1 MEHMFTW
8 SWLMAHSRFSVN
20 ARQMC
25 SLMLA
30 TLKANF
36 FPLYPASPPSPL
48 FWKLAL
54 HTLAP
59 PGHGGGARNP
69 D

>member
-48 FWKLAL
+48 F
-54 HTLAP
+54 
-59 PGHGGGARNP
+59 
-69 D
+69 